1 MYNNL
6 LLEAARSE
14 KQRDPYVLYG
24 MAYEGGNKDKEA
36 LDYLLNTSVTRGYT
50 DDALFYIREAKKQY
64 GNTDKGILYK
74 EYMLYRQMNEDDLAY
89 SALKKLY
96 DMYPD
101 DYDITLAMSSLHM
114 KKAERLMELGLY
126 SEALPH
132 VLFVSQRHID
142 NEVNGA
148 AWEKALSCYIN
159 MKRYNGTLKRAF
171 ILDKM
176 NKTEEA
182 LQLYLS
188 AIEQSDED
196 MRIFY
201 VIGYEE
207 LAIPYIKKC
216 MEAGAT
222 QKAYDEAVKL
232 VSLNPSSDLG
242 LRYAIN
248 SSGLLGKYDEFEKY
262 TAQGINFYPEEPF
275 YQAKRATVLDR
286 DKKYEASLEFLKPI
300 LNKYPSNK
308 EIIGAFSQ
316 SSEYRALQLTKAK
329 EPEQALAVL
338 DTALLFDSQ
347 NKSLKYTKGV
357 VYEANRQADS
367 AYYYQKF
374 YEPSIMEYRSF
385 QRHLSGLRSMTLKN
399 EIALTY
405 LRARYGE
412 EDIITSVAT
421 AEYTRKNRKNT
432 YTGRI
437 NYAGRSGSAS
447 GNMEAEEQTPGGVGI
462 QVQGEWTHHF
472 SPKWSTTIN
481 AAFATKY
488 FPDITADVALR
499 HYLKNDWEIAG
510 HVGYRRVAAYNKH
523 YEWNN
528 EFFAGSN
535 GENGYIFT
543 GWDES
548 KTNLLTVGGEVAKTI
563 EEVRLNAKLDLH
575 FFNSKFYYNA
585 QVGAKY
591 FPASDGK
598 TNINAMA
605 SIGSAPETAVLDYAL
620 PGSFSHTN
628 TMVGLGGQYMVSPN
642 ITIGLMG
649 TWNTY
654 YNQTNTVRGTDPI
667 HRIETVSTRYKNLYN
682 IYAQIYIS
690 F

>member
-1 MYNNL
+1 
-6 LLEAARSE
+6 
-14 KQRDPYVLYG
+14 
-24 MAYEGGNKDKEA
+24 
-36 LDYLLNTSVTRGYT
+36 
-50 DDALFYIREAKKQY
+50 
-64 GNTDKGILYK
+64 
-74 EYMLYRQMNEDDLAY
+74 
-89 SALKKLY
+89 
-96 DMYPD
+96 
-101 DYDITLAMSSLHM
+101 
-114 KKAERLMELGLY
+114 
-126 SEALPH
+126 
-132 VLFVSQRHID
+132 
-142 NEVNGA
+142 
-148 AWEKALSCYIN
+148 
-159 MKRYNGTLKRAF
+159 
-171 ILDKM
+171 
-176 NKTEEA
+176 
-182 LQLYLS
+182 
-188 AIEQSDED
+188 
-196 MRIFY
+196 
-201 VIGYEE
+201 
-207 LAIPYIKKC
+207 

-447 GNMEAEEQTPGGVGI
+447 DSMEAEEQTPGGVGI
-462 QVQGEWTHHF
+462 QVQGEWAHHF

-528 EFFAGSN
+528 EFFIGSN

-548 KTNLLTVGGEVAKTI
+548 KTNLLTVGGEVAKII

-654 YNQTNTVRGTDPI
+654 YNQTNTVRGKDPI

>member
-1 MYNNL
+1 M
-6 LLEAARSE
+6 
-14 KQRDPYVLYG
+14 D
-24 MAYEGGNKDKEA
+24 
-36 LDYLLNTSVTRGYT
+36 
-50 DDALFYIREAKKQY
+50 
-64 GNTDKGILYK
+64 
-74 EYMLYRQMNEDDLAY
+74 
-89 SALKKLY
+89 
-96 DMYPD
+96 
-101 DYDITLAMSSLHM
+101 
-114 KKAERLMELGLY
+114 
-126 SEALPH
+126 
-132 VLFVSQRHID
+132 
-142 NEVNGA
+142 
-148 AWEKALSCYIN
+148 
-159 MKRYNGTLKRAF
+159 
-171 ILDKM
+171 
-176 NKTEEA
+176 KTEEA

-421 AEYTRKNRKNT
+421 AEYTRKNRKKYLYRT
-432 YTGRI
+432 YQLCWKKRI
-437 NYAGRSGSAS
+437 
-447 GNMEAEEQTPGGVGI
+447 
-462 QVQGEWTHHF
+462 
-472 SPKWSTTIN
+472 
-481 AAFATKY
+481 
-488 FPDITADVALR
+488 
-499 HYLKNDWEIAG
+499 
-510 HVGYRRVAAYNKH
+510 
-523 YEWNN
+523 
-528 EFFAGSN
+528 
-535 GENGYIFT
+535 
-543 GWDES
+543 
-548 KTNLLTVGGEVAKTI
+548 
-563 EEVRLNAKLDLH
+563 
-575 FFNSKFYYNA
+575 
-585 QVGAKY
+585 
-591 FPASDGK
+591 GK
-598 TNINAMA
+598 
-605 SIGSAPETAVLDYAL
+605 
-620 PGSFSHTN
+620 
-628 TMVGLGGQYMVSPN
+628 
-642 ITIGLMG
+642 
-649 TWNTY
+649 
-654 YNQTNTVRGTDPI
+654 R
-667 HRIETVSTRYKNLYN
+667 
-682 IYAQIYIS
+682 
-690 F
+690 